1 MEIRSPSPQV
11 PKPPSR
17 YNPYVR
23 WTDHKTV
30 GLQYGLTALFF
41 LLVGFLLMI
50 LMRWQLAWPGQPL
63 PAWLVPMLGEANAPG
78 GIMLPEF
85 YNQLV
90 AMHGS
95 VMVFLAVVP
104 LAASAFGTY
113 VVPLQIGATGV
124 AFPRVSALSYWL
136 YLAGGLV
143 MLASFFVEG
152 GAPNSGWTSYV
163 PLAVMASAGQNFW
176 LVGIFLIGLSSTL
189 GAITMIA
196 TIVQGR
202 APGMTWMKLPFFV
215 WSQLVTALLLLLA
228 FPALQAAAIFQL
240 MDRVAGTS
248 FFLPTG
254 LVIGGAPLLGPT
266 GGGNPLLWQHLFWFL
281 AHPEVYVLI
290 LPAMGI
296 VAEVITTNARRPLWG
311 YGMMVASVLF
321 MGGMSMVVWAH
332 HMFLSGMGT
341 TLSLFFQVTTMIIS
355 IPSVVLISSLV
366 MSLWGG
372 SIRFT
377 TPMLFA
383 LAFLPMFGIG
393 GLTGLPLG
401 LAASDVSL
409 HDTYYVVAHFH
420 YLVAPGTMF
429 ALFAGIYHWFPRIT
443 GRMLDERLGK
453 VHFWGSFICMN
464 LIFMPMFVVGLMG
477 VNRRLYDAGASYA
490 LAQPTLM
497 WQTHMTYAAV
507 LLGVFQLPFLWNLWT
522 SSRKLAR
529 CAENPWNASTLEWQ
543 RQSSAVSSGESAAVN
558 GVVSATVD
566 RAESAAVGGVVSAA
580 VNRAESAAVI
590 RPDTGTSAS
599 ALGTWLL
606 LASLTMFFGSL
617 FSAYVMLRAGSLEW
631 SGPLAQFPWLETA
644 LLIGASAAFSEERI
658 RLIGSQ
664 ALGIAFVAIR
674 LMNDAIMIRKGLVPS
689 ASVQLACWYTLGA
702 VHTTFVFGAAV
713 FSGWLAGPSFS
724 MKAAQRERWLARI
737 EATRRYW
744 IFVDIVWLALVGAFF
759 I

>member
-63 PAWLVPMLGEANAPG
+63 PAWLVPMLGDANAPG

-296 VAEVITTNARRPLWG
+296 VAEVITVNARRPLWG

-566 RAESAAVGGVVSAA
+566 RAESAAVNGAVSAA

>member
-1 MEIRSPSPQV
+1 M
-11 PKPPSR
+11 
-17 YNPYVR
+17 R

-30 GLQYGLTALFF
+30 GLQYGLTALCF

-104 LAASAFGTY
+104 LAAGAFGNY
-113 VVPLQIGATGV
+113 LVPLQIGAPEM
-124 AFPRVSALSYWL
+124 AFPRLNALSYWL
-136 YLAGGLV
+136 YLTGGLV
-143 MLASFFVEG
+143 MVASFFVEG
-152 GAPNSGWTSYV
+152 GAANSGWTSYV
-163 PLAVMASAGQNFW
+163 PLAVIATAGQDFW

-189 GAITMIA
+189 GAVNVLV
-196 TIVQGR
+196 TIVQRR
-202 APGMTWMKLPFFV
+202 APGMTWTKLPFFV

-240 MDRVAGTS
+240 MDRLAGTS
-248 FFLPTG
+248 FFMPSG
-254 LVIGGAPLLGPT
+254 LVIGGMPLQGVM

-296 VAEVITTNARRPLWG
+296 VAEVITVNARRPLWG
-311 YGMMVASVLF
+311 YGLMVASVLF

-332 HMFLSGMGT
+332 HMFLSGMGAS
-341 TLSLFFQVTTMIIS
+341 LSTFFQITTMIIS

-401 LAASDVSL
+401 LAASDVTL

-420 YLVAPGTMF
+420 YLVAPGTVF

-453 VHFWGSFICMN
+453 IHFWGSFVCMN

-497 WQTHMTYAAV
+497 WQAHMTWAAV
-507 LLGVFQLPFLWNLWT
+507 LLGVFQLPFLINLLKGCLGSGHGNHT
-522 SSRKLAR
+522 LGLTGTGLY
-529 CAENPWNASTLEWQ
+529 NPWGARTLEWVGDLSPLIPKCDF
-543 RQSSAVSSGESAAVN
+543 RDLTPSIPSAAV
-558 GVVSATVD
+558 V
-566 RAESAAVGGVVSAA
+566 RA
-580 VNRAESAAVI
+580 
-590 RPDTGTSAS
+590 DTGTSSS
-599 ALGTWLL
+599 ALGMGLFL
-606 LASLTMFFGSL
+606 SSEAMFFGSL
-617 FSAYVMLRAGSLEW
+617 FSAYVMLRTGSTSWPEPFSL
-631 SGPLAQFPWLETA
+631 FPWLETA
-644 LLIGASAAFSEERI
+644 LLIGASASFGDTRI
-658 RLIGSQ
+658 RLISSN
-664 ALGIAFVAIR
+664 ALGLAFVAVK
-674 LMNDAIMIRKGLVPS
+674 LLNDVVMIRKGLLPS
-689 ASVQLACWYTLGA
+689 ASLQLACWFTLGA
-702 VHTTFVFGAAV
+702 VHAVHVFAGAM
-713 FSGWLAGPSFS
+713 FTGWLAGPAFRI
-724 MKAAQRERWLARI
+724 KADDRARWTARI

-744 IFVDIVWLALVGAFF
+744 IFVDLVWLALVGSFY